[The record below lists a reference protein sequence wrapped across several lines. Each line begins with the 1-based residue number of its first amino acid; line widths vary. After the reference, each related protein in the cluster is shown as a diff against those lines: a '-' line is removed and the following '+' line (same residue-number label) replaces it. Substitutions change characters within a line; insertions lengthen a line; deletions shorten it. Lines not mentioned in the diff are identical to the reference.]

1 MKRSRLKNIINK
13 SKSVSNKQEVGNPFD
28 EFKKSLPIEVDDNYR
43 LEAAWKAYGSP
54 KDYKAALW
62 EGLIQPID
70 ENNYKLPSIGYN
82 EETDEYEYLNKGE
95 DNETVAK
102 DIRVWDNDVIP
113 LVQELKLGGYVR
125 TFNKEKDC
133 WTYTKNSQKRE
144 QPVEDK
150 GEQVIDSFQVG
161 GKTKLDSKESGE
173 EPIGYLNDGTPLYKK
188 GDGTIG
194 PLTKEN
200 IGKDNLFDLIKNSKA
215 NWAKRLQDPNRKY
228 ITYPDGSIGN
238 FKLAWSEDETGT
250 IVYPEIQEIDGQLVD
265 LSGNPEKAWKSAI
278 EHKDYIYFPSND
290 AADWFTK
297 NYKKYYRGF
306 DKTPQTFKQG
316 GKSEYKKVKSDKA
329 YYDKDSD
336 TVYYTNDEDLIH
348 EEFHARPD
356 SVLLEQL
363 KPYYENLNDE
373 KIQNFGGNLQF
384 VKRFEGDPGHFYSP
398 EELGARISAAKFRT
412 KGNNYTPE
420 FFKYLRTNEN
430 QYGDN
435 MRDLL
440 YMYNDENLSKIFNI
454 GNTQAFKQGGQMNVI
469 PEGALHARKNNM
481 EGAGEDFT
489 AKGIP
494 VMTADG
500 KEQVAEIEK
509 NEIVFNKEVTDFI
522 EENYKKFYSDEV
534 SSSEKDELAIK
545 VGKRLVKEILKNT
558 DDRTGL
564 IEEVADKN
572 NLEYNK

>member
-1 MKRSRLKNIINK
+1 MQRSRLKNIINK
-13 SKSVSNKQEVGNPFD
+13 SKTISNKQEVGNPFD
-28 EFKKSLPIEVDDNYR
+28 KFKKSLPIEVDDNYR

-54 KDYKAALW
+54 KDYKTALW
-62 EGLIQPID
+62 YGMIQPID

-113 LVQELKLGGYVR
+113 LVKELKLGGYVR
-125 TFNKEKDC
+125 LFNKEKDC

-144 QPVEDK
+144 QPIEDK
-150 GEQVIDSFQVG
+150 GEQVIDSF
-161 GKTKLDSKESGE
+161 
-173 EPIGYLNDGTPLYKK
+173 
-188 GDGTIG
+188 
-194 PLTKEN
+194 
-200 IGKDNLFDLIKNSKA
+200 KD
-215 NWAKRLQDPNRKY
+215 
-228 ITYPDGSIGN
+228 
-238 FKLAWSEDETGT
+238 
-250 IVYPEIQEIDGQLVD
+250 
-265 LSGNPEKAWKSAI
+265 
-278 EHKDYIYFPSND
+278 
-290 AADWFTK
+290 
-297 NYKKYYRGF
+297 
-306 DKTPQTFKQG
+306 G
-316 GKSEYKKVKSDKA
+316 GKSEYKKVKSDRA

-348 EEFHARPD
+348 EGFHARPD

-398 EELGARISAAKFRT
+398 EELGARIYAAKFRT

-440 YMYNDENLSKIFNI
+440 YMYNDENLSKMFNI
-454 GNTQAFKQGGQMNVI
+454 GNTQFFKQGGQMNVI

-481 EGAGEDFT
+481 ELAKEGEIT
-489 AKGIP
+489 HKGVP
-494 VMTADG
+494 VVDNDGVQQAEVEKEEWTMT
-500 KEQVAEIEK
+500 KELTEDVEK
-509 NEIVFNKEVTDFI
+509 W
-522 EENYKKFYSDEV
+522 YKKYYDKETSQK
-534 SSSEKDELAIK
+534 EKDELAIEC
-545 VGKRLVKEILKNT
+545 GKRITKELLHNT
-558 DDRTGL
+558 DDRAGL
-564 IEEVADKN
+564 IEKVSE
-572 NLEYNK
+572 EQI